1 MQETQVR
8 SLRQEDPLE
17 QGMATHSSILAWKIS
32 WTEEP
37 GRLQSKGSQRV
48 RHNWPTNTYTH
59 TPHTLQSKVQRG
71 TVIIVLLWNV
81 LYFCTLL
88 LYDFHPVSKTSVKEE
103 NHFGWLSCLFLF
115 STHVQIFQ
123 VHLQQGV
130 WNQQHFAEALGITDW
145 ITEHTHPHT
154 YMYTHTHARKTNL
167 KFHSMHAITS
177 PISVRKDLKDTLE
190 ILLQDRRRKTYFL
203 STSGVDTALQ
213 KPSDS

>member
-1 MQETQVR
+1 
-8 SLRQEDPLE
+8 
-17 QGMATHSSILAWKIS
+17 MATHSSILAWRIS

-37 GRLQSKGSQRV
+37 GRLQSMGSQRV
-48 RHNWPTNTYTH
+48 RHNWPTNTH

-88 LYDFHPVSKTSVKEE
+88 LYDFHPISKTSVKEE
-103 NHFGWLSCLFLF
+103 NHFGWLSCLFRF
-115 STHVQIFQ
+115 STLTFKYFRFTYNKECEINNTLQKPWASPIELQ
-123 VHLQQGV
+123 DTLIHL
-130 WNQQHFAEALGITDW
+130 
-145 ITEHTHPHT
+145 HTC
-154 YMYTHTHARKTNL
+154 THTHTHTRKENKL
-167 KFHSMHAITS
+167 QVPQYIHSMHTITY